1 MGILLMQVGGGVEQ
15 DAQVLSCRDFHTQ
28 FVGSWVPPP
37 PASSLWGPSHACL
50 SLWAPSS
57 SPIVTTSLY
66 PAATG
71 SRGLAHPS
79 PWAGHLGLPSPP
91 PGLCHPEHST
101 HLCRCGPGHHPSI
114 LCLTSITLA
123 SGLTLAPR
131 ALYMV
136 GFHSFVCTFGE
147 GLLCA
152 RPCARQQVNGR
163 GPWECTPRGDAR
175 EPADGT
181 EPGPG
186 RLGDVVQRRAGL
198 TAWRW
203 GRSAQVLLSEFCKE
217 SLPVP
222 TFFPAGGRHLRAG
235 TGSPGPPSLP
245 AGSLLPGPWPKSSP
259 SGSLGSWHC
268 APCSL
273 TQPPCCP
280 LCWGS
285 PSPAQILRCW
295 SHIST
300 F

>member
-1 MGILLMQVGGGVEQ
+1 
-15 DAQVLSCRDFHTQ
+15 
-28 FVGSWVPPP
+28 
-37 PASSLWGPSHACL
+37 
-50 SLWAPSS
+50 
-57 SPIVTTSLY
+57 
-66 PAATG
+66 
-71 SRGLAHPS
+71 
-79 PWAGHLGLPSPP
+79 
-91 PGLCHPEHST
+91 
-101 HLCRCGPGHHPSI
+101 
-114 LCLTSITLA
+114 
-123 SGLTLAPR
+123 
-131 ALYMV
+131 MV

-235 TGSPGPPSLP
+235 TRSPGPPSLP
-245 AGSLLPGPWPKSSP
+245 AGSLIPGPWHKSSP
-259 SGSLGSWHC
+259 SGSLGSRHC

-273 TQPPCCP
+273 TRPPCCP

-295 SHIST
+295 PHIST
-300 F
+300 V

>member
-1 MGILLMQVGGGVEQ
+1 MSV
-15 DAQVLSCRDFHTQ
+15 T
-28 FVGSWVPPP
+28 VGSII
-37 PASSLWGPSHACL
+37 L
-50 SLWAPSS
+50 AP
-57 SPIVTTSLY
+57 IITTSPY
-66 PAATG
+66 PATTG

-91 PGLCHPEHST
+91 PGLCHPERSISPLSLWT
-101 HLCRCGPGHHPSI
+101 WPSPIHP
-114 LCLTSITLA
+114 LPHLA

-222 TFFPAGGRHLRAG
+222 TFFPAGGQHLKTG
-235 TGSPGPPSLP
+235 TRSPGPPSLP
-245 AGSLLPGPWPKSSP
+245 AGSLLPGPWHKSSP
-259 SGSLGSWHC
+259 SGSLGSLHC

-273 TQPPCCP
+273 TQPPGCP